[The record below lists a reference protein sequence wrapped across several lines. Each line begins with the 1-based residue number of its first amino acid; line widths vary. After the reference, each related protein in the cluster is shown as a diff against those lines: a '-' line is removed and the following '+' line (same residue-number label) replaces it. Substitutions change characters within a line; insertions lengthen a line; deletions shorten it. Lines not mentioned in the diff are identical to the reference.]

1 MNKKVKGNYEQLA
14 QSIGLWFDD
23 QSGMLYGYRNQFGV
37 IVYAANENA
46 PYALTVEV
54 SARRAGD
61 ILTKEERKRFSK
73 ENKPVVA
80 LNQKGQVL
88 AMTLKAIGNQE
99 KLRDR
104 LDESLNALINFLRT
118 NGYQNCCQSCGKP
131 GETDAVVAGNV
142 YMELCPE
149 CFTRLQQAQTLD
161 HGKKQRKKE
170 NILGGIIG
178 ALIGSLLG
186 VLCIVILGQLGYVAA
201 LSGLVMAVCTM
212 KGYELLGGKLSAKGI
227 VIGVV
232 LMIFMTYA
240 GNQLDWAIAI
250 AREVGVD
257 VITAFQA
264 VPMLVSEGMLDGASY
279 WGSLVMVYLFALLG
293 AVPTVRNII
302 KDQKHENVFY
312 RPGSKAGYMD
322 QL

>member
-1 MNKKVKGNYEQLA
+1 MNKKVKGNYERLA

-54 SARRAGD
+54 SAGRAGGA
-61 ILTKEERKRFSK
+61 LTKEEKKRFSK

-104 LDESLNALINFLRT
+104 LDESLNALMNFLRA

-149 CFTRLQQAQTLD
+149 CFTRLQQTQALD
-161 HGKKQRKKE
+161 QGKKQRKKE

-227 VIGVV
+227 VISVI
-232 LMIFMTYA
+232 LMILMTYV

-264 VPMLVSEGMLDGASY
+264 VPLLVSEGMLDGVPY
-279 WGSLVMVYLFALLG
+279 WGNLVMVYIFALLG
-293 AVPTVRNII
+293 AVPTVRNIV

-312 RPGSKAGYMD
+312 RPGSSAGYMD